1 MPFVDPF
8 WFNADSPVD
17 EETELMNL
25 EKDYQSW
32 LDEIATRDSDI
43 PGLNDEYEVD
53 DEESEDGEPEE
64 EDDESDTNGED
75 DDEGEEIDIQ

>member
-8 WFNADSPVD
+8 WFNTDSPVD
-17 EETELMNL
+17 EESELVNL

-32 LDEIATRDSDI
+32 LDDIANRDSDI
-43 PGLNDEYEVD
+43 PGLNDEYEGD

-75 DDEGEEIDIQ
+75 DDEGEEIEIQ